1 MIAERYEMGEVIGTG
16 GMGVV
21 RAGRDSK
28 LDRAVA
34 IKFLRSDL
42 AEQPD
47 LRARFEAEARAAARI
62 SHPNVVGVFDTGEHE
77 GVPYIVMELLS
88 GRSLAEELE
97 AGPLDP
103 HRVRRIGLEILSAL
117 EAFHRE
123 GILHRDLKPDN
134 VLMAADGTVKV
145 GDFGVAKITEGMDL
159 TMAGT
164 MLGTPAYLAPERVA
178 GEPASAASDV
188 YSVGVVLYELL
199 TGSTPYAGDST
210 LAMLRAIQYD
220 EPTPLSQVRP
230 DVERPLAEAIEK
242 AMAKDP
248 AHRYAHASSMA
259 ADLGVET
266 SMEALEA
273 TQVIEVAGASTQVV
287 SVPVQVPLPDPR
299 FSPAPTP
306 TPALGVAATASSA
319 PPEAKTNVQMKTA
332 VVPPVRKAAALRS
345 WEGLS
350 TRRKLGAAIG
360 AAVIL
365 IFLGSLVLSDPAPP
379 AAPGAETP
387 QESTGAPAASLE
399 DALNRLEEG
408 VQP

>member
-1 MIAERYEMGEVIGTG
+1 MIAERYEIGDVIGTG

-21 RAGRDSK
+21 KSGRDSK

-97 AGPLDP
+97 GGPLDAA
-103 HRVRRIGLEILSAL
+103 RVRRIGLEILSAL
-117 EAFHRE
+117 DAFHRE

-134 VLMAADGTVKV
+134 VLMAADGTIKV

-199 TGSTPYAGDST
+199 TCSTPYEGDNT
-210 LAMLRAIQYD
+210 LALLRAIQYD
-220 EPTPLSQVRP
+220 EPTPLTQKRP
-230 DVERPLAEAIEK
+230 DVERQLAQAIEK
-242 AMAKDP
+242 AMAKEP
-248 AHRYAHASSMA
+248 AQRYASASSMA
-259 ADLGVET
+259 LDLGVET
-266 SMEALEA
+266 TVEAVEALEA
-273 TQVIEVAGASTQVV
+273 TQVIEVPGAETQATQV
-287 SVPVQVPLPDPR
+287 
-299 FSPAPTP
+299 A
-306 TPALGVAATASSA
+306 
-319 PPEAKTNVQMKTA
+319 PEAKTNVQLKTA
-332 VVPPVRKAAALRS
+332 VVPPARKAEAIRS
-345 WEGLS
+345 WDRLS
-350 TRRKLGAAIG
+350 IRKKVGAGIG
-360 AAVIL
+360 AAVIV
-365 IFLGSLVLSDPAPP
+365 IFLLSLLQSDPVPP
-379 AAPGAETP
+379 ATPAAETP
-387 QESTGAPAASLE
+387 QESTEAPAASLE
-399 DALNRLEEG
+399 EALDRLEEG